1 MKALNGQNTG
11 TVLWWSDRDQNG
23 IIIDETGNEH
33 YFDRSTW
40 KGRISPVRKQ
50 LLKFTRDRLSC
61 GTLVAKNVSDLLG

>member
-1 MKALNGQNTG
+1 MEALNGQNTG
-11 TVLWWSDRDQNG
+11 TVLWWSDRDENG

-40 KGRISPVRKQ
+40 KGRIFPVRRQ
-50 LLKFTRDRLSC
+50 LLKFTPARLSC

>member
-40 KGRISPVRKQ
+40 KGCIAPTRKQ
-50 LLKFTRDRLSC
+50 LLKFTPDRLSC
-61 GTLVAKNVSDLLG
+61 GVLVAKDVSDLLG